1 MNLKQFRY
9 VLILAQEGSFARA
22 ADLLNISQ
30 PSLSQYVKKI
40 EQQLGVQLFDR
51 TGGAVRLTDAGRIY
65 IDAGRR
71 ILDIEHHMCGQFN
84 DLAENKAGSIV
95 IGTSPYRSAVM
106 MPVIARKFQE
116 KYPGMHL
123 IVEEMTTKE
132 LQEAAERGQFDLCLT
147 IMPVNE
153 QAFRFERIAEEE
165 LILAVPSSMAKFDT
179 RILKDRKYPAIDASE
194 ISNKPFVMITDKQWM
209 QLVLNN
215 LAQEYALKL
224 KKAIVVK
231 SLEAQIEMV
240 RAGVGMALLPSG
252 IERFCMPG
260 EVEFY
265 SFVQELPKREV
276 VVIQRR
282 DHLNTNVA
290 NELISI
296 IKEIKW

>member
-65 IDAGRR
+65 IDAGRK

-84 DLAENKAGSIV
+84 DLSDNKAGSIV

-165 LILAVPSSMAKFDT
+165 LILAVPSSMAKFEA
-179 RILKDRKYPAIDASE
+179 KVHEGRKYPAIDASE
-194 ISNKPFVMITDKQWM
+194 INNKPFVMITDKQWM

-215 LAQEYALKL
+215 LEQEYALSL

-240 RAGVGMALLPSG
+240 RAGVGMALFPSG

-265 SFVQELPKREV
+265 SFVQGLPKREV
-276 VVIQRR
+276 VLIQRR
-282 DHLNTNVA
+282 DHLNTNVV

-296 IKEIKW
+296 IKGIKW

>member
-9 VLILAQEGSFARA
+9 VLILAQEGSFAKA

-40 EQQLGVQLFDR
+40 EQQLGVLLFNR

-71 ILDIEHHMCGQFN
+71 ILDIEHHMYGKFN
-84 DLAENKAGSIV
+84 DLAENKTGSIV

-106 MPVIARKFQE
+106 MPVVARRFQE
-116 KYPGMHL
+116 LYPGMHL
-123 IVEEMTTKE
+123 VTEEMTTRE

-147 IMPVNE
+147 IMPINE
-153 QAFRFERIAEEE
+153 QAFRCERITEEE
-165 LILAVPSSMAKFDT
+165 LLLAVPSSFPKFTAKAV
-179 RILKDRKYPAIDASE
+179 KGRKYPAIDASE
-194 ISNKPFVMITDKQWM
+194 INNQPFVMITDRQWM

-215 LAQEYALKL
+215 LADEYSLSL

-240 RAGVGMALLPSG
+240 RAGVGIALLPSG

-260 EVEFY
+260 EVDFY

-282 DHLNTNVA
+282 DHQNNCVTDD
-290 NELISI
+290 LIRI